1 MGGAMKRRNARV
13 IAISAGLAVT
23 VAAAVAYSV
32 LVVDRR
38 PSSPVASGSS
48 PSSLLALTWGPSLCT
63 AEPAN
68 SGCKSGHVARLGSS
82 FVLHGLWPQPSS
94 EQYCDIPKRTADR
107 RSIALPPDV
116 EKTLKSMMSDSRF
129 MASHEWFAHGTC
141 SGLNPSEYFGVATTL
156 AAQAIKVLNPVFG
169 RAGGKPL
176 PTRVVRETFDAQ
188 FGRGS
193 GNRVTLTCRDVDGRG
208 TLVYEVRLSLPAVAD
223 LRGEESLGDA
233 LGRGPA
239 VPAGCGKGLVP

>member
-1 MGGAMKRRNARV
+1 MKRGDARV
-13 IAISAGLAVT
+13 IAISAALVAV

-32 LVVDRR
+32 LVLDRR
-38 PSSPVASGSS
+38 PSRPVVSGSS
-48 PSSLLALTWGPSLCT
+48 PSSLLTLTWGPSLCKVD
-63 AEPAN
+63 PAN
-68 SGCKSGHVARLGSS
+68 SGCKSGHVNRLGSS

-94 EQYCDIPKRTADR
+94 EQYCDVPKRTADR
-107 RSIALPPDV
+107 QSVDLPPDV
-116 EKTLKSMMSDSRF
+116 AKTLESMMSDSRV

-141 SGLNPSEYFGVATTL
+141 SGLNPPEYFGVATTL
-156 AAQAIKVLNPVFG
+156 AAQAGTVLNPMFAKS
-169 RAGGKPL
+169 AGKQL
-176 PTRVVRETFDAQ
+176 PPRVVRERFDAV
-188 FGRGS
+188 FGRGA
-193 GNRVTLTCRDVDGRG
+193 GDRVSLTCRDIDGRG